1 MNKKMKAI
9 HKAMQDKFAQARK
22 AQDEGRSEDAAKLMD
37 ECDALQKDFDLEKR
51 LYERE
56 RALVPDEPEGTDLSD
71 PDSKKE
77 ISGFAIIAKLLRSQ
91 PLSEEE
97 RAAITVEPELKALVT
112 GTNATNGEANLIPE
126 DVDTTIREL
135 RRSYISAKDLVTVIP
150 TSSLSGSFD
159 FESGSVTGLKD
170 FDDGDDVPDGTGP
183 TFKAVKFAIA
193 LKGMIIPVSNILT
206 AVEKAGLIAYLN
218 NWFVK
223 NAIYSEN
230 KDIFDTLKASK
241 SAKELASLDALGESI
256 NLDLDP
262 ACLVGG
268 VLVTNQTGWNVLDK
282 AKDANGRPMLQPDP
296 ANATRK
302 LFKNL
307 PVHVFSDAQ
316 LPNDSTAGTKAPVF
330 YGDLKSG
337 CYFVEFAYQFFDAS
351 AHAGFVKNRTLMRVI
366 EGYDVI
372 QADADAYC
380 YGLLD
385 PAEANM
391 PTVTVTVDGEVTTKA
406 AAAG

>member
-9 HKAMQDKFAQARK
+9 QKAMQDKFAQARK

-37 ECDALQKDFDLEKR
+37 ECDALQKDFELEKR

-56 RALVPDEPEGTDLSD
+56 RAMVPDEPEGDD
-71 PDSKKE
+71 PGDPGTRKE
-77 ISGFAIIAKLLRSQ
+77 ISGFAIIAKLLRRQ
-91 PLSEEE
+91 PLSDEE
-97 RAAITVEPELKALVT
+97 RAAITPEPGLQKALVT
-112 GTNATNGEANLIPE
+112 GTNAANGEANLMPE
-126 DVDTTIREL
+126 DVDTKIREL

-150 TSSLSGSFD
+150 TTSLSGSFD
-159 FESGSVTGLKD
+159 FESGAVTGLKD
-170 FDDGDDVPDGTGP
+170 FDDGNDIPDGTDP

-206 AVEKAGLIAYLN
+206 AVETAGLIAYLN

-230 KDIFDTLKASK
+230 KDIFATLKASK
-241 SAKELASLDALGESI
+241 SAKELASLDALGESL

-268 VLVTNQTGWNVLDK
+268 VVVTNQTGWNVMDK

-307 PVHVFSDAQ
+307 PVHVLSDAQ
-316 LPNDSTAGTKAPVF
+316 LPNESTKAPIF
-330 YGDLKSG
+330 YGDLKAG

-385 PAEANM
+385 PAAANA
-391 PTVTVTVDGEVTTKA
+391 PRVDVSVKGTVTTKA
-406 AAAG
+406 EAAG

>member
-1 MNKKMKAI
+1 
-9 HKAMQDKFAQARK
+9 
-22 AQDEGRSEDAAKLMD
+22 MD
-37 ECDALQKDFDLEKR
+37 ECDALQKDFELEKR

-56 RALVPDEPEGTDLSD
+56 RAMVPDEPEGDD
-71 PDSKKE
+71 PGDPGTRKE
-77 ISGFAIIAKLLRSQ
+77 ISGFAIIAKLLRRQ
-91 PLSEEE
+91 PLSDEE
-97 RAAITVEPELKALVT
+97 RAAITPEPGLQKALVT
-112 GTNATNGEANLIPE
+112 GTNAANGEANLMPE
-126 DVDTTIREL
+126 DVDTKIREL
-135 RRSYISAKDLVTVIP
+135 RWSYISAKDLVTVIP
-150 TSSLSGSFD
+150 TTSLSGSFD
-159 FESGSVTGLKD
+159 FESGAVTGLKD
-170 FDDGDDVPDGTGP
+170 FDDGNDIPDGTDP

-193 LKGMIIPVSNILT
+193 LKGMI
-206 AVEKAGLIAYLN
+206 N

-230 KDIFDTLKASK
+230 KDIFATLKASK
-241 SAKELASLDALGESI
+241 SAKELASLDALGESL

-268 VLVTNQTGWNVLDK
+268 VVVTNQTGWNVMDK

-316 LPNDSTAGTKAPVF
+316 LPNESTKAPIF
-330 YGDLKSG
+330 YGDLKAG

-385 PAEANM
+385 PAAANA
-391 PTVTVTVDGEVTTKA
+391 PTVDVSVKGTVTTKA
-406 AAAG
+406 EAAG

>member
-9 HKAMQDKFAQARK
+9 QKAMQDKFAQARK

-37 ECDALQKDFDLEKR
+37 ECDALQKDFELEKR

-56 RALVPDEPEGTDLSD
+56 RAMVPDEPEGDD
-71 PDSKKE
+71 PGDPGTRKE
-77 ISGFAIIAKLLRSQ
+77 ISGFVIIAKLLRRQ
-91 PLSEEE
+91 PLSDEE
-97 RAAITVEPELKALVT
+97 RAAITPEPGLQKALVT
-112 GTNATNGEANLIPE
+112 GTNAANGEANLMPE
-126 DVDTTIREL
+126 DVDTKIREL

-159 FESGSVTGLKD
+159 FESGAVTGLKD
-170 FDDGDDVPDGTGP
+170 FDDGDDIPDGTDP

-206 AVEKAGLIAYLN
+206 AVETAGLIAYLN

-230 KDIFDTLKASK
+230 KDIFATLKTSK
-241 SAKELASLDALGESI
+241 SAKELASLDALGESL

-268 VLVTNQTGWNVLDK
+268 VVVTNQTGWNVMDK

-316 LPNDSTAGTKAPVF
+316 LPNESAKAPIF
-330 YGDLKSG
+330 YGDLKAG

-372 QADADAYC
+372 QADAAAYC

-385 PAEANM
+385 PAAANA
-391 PTVTVTVDGEVTTKA
+391 PTVDVSVKGTVTTKA
-406 AAAG
+406 EAAG

>member
-9 HKAMQDKFAQARK
+9 QKAMQDKFAQARK

-37 ECDALQKDFDLEKR
+37 ECDALQKDFELEKR

-56 RALVPDEPEGTDLSD
+56 RAMVPDEPEGDD
-71 PDSKKE
+71 PGDPGTRKE
-77 ISGFAIIAKLLRSQ
+77 ISGFVIIAKLLRRQ
-91 PLSEEE
+91 PLSDEE
-97 RAAITVEPELKALVT
+97 RAAITPEPGLQKALVT
-112 GTNATNGEANLIPE
+112 GTNAANGEANLMPE
-126 DVDTTIREL
+126 DVDTKIREL

-150 TSSLSGSFD
+150 TTSLSGSFD
-159 FESGSVTGLKD
+159 FESGAVTGLKD
-170 FDDGDDVPDGTGP
+170 FDDGDDIPDGTDP

-206 AVEKAGLIAYLN
+206 AVETAGLIAYLN

-230 KDIFDTLKASK
+230 KDIFATLKASK
-241 SAKELASLDALGESI
+241 SAKELASLDALGESL

-268 VLVTNQTGWNVLDK
+268 VVVTNQTGWNVMDK

-316 LPNDSTAGTKAPVF
+316 LPNESTKAPIF
-330 YGDLKSG
+330 YGDLKAG

-372 QADADAYC
+372 QADVDAYC

-385 PAEANM
+385 PAAANA
-391 PTVTVTVDGEVTTKA
+391 PTVDVSCLLYTSPSPRDCS
-406 AAAG
+406 

>member
-1 MNKKMKAI
+1 M
-9 HKAMQDKFAQARK
+9 
-22 AQDEGRSEDAAKLMD
+22 
-37 ECDALQKDFDLEKR
+37 
-51 LYERE
+51 
-56 RALVPDEPEGTDLSD
+56 
-71 PDSKKE
+71 
-77 ISGFAIIAKLLRSQ
+77 
-91 PLSEEE
+91 
-97 RAAITVEPELKALVT
+97 EPELKALVT

-170 FDDGDDVPDGTGP
+170 FDDGDDVPDGTDP

-206 AVEKAGLIAYLN
+206 AVETAGLIAYLN

-223 NAIYSEN
+223 KAIYSEN
-230 KDIFDTLKASK
+230 KDIFAALKASK
-241 SAKELASLDALGESI
+241 SAKELASLDALGESL

-268 VLVTNQTGWNVLDK
+268 VVVTNQTGWNVMDK

-316 LPNDSTAGTKAPVF
+316 LPNESTKAPVF
-330 YGDLKSG
+330 YGDLKAG
-337 CYFVEFAYQFFDAS
+337 CYFVEFAYLFFDAS

-372 QADADAYC
+372 QADAAAYC

-385 PAEANM
+385 PAAANA
-391 PTVTVTVDGEVTTKA
+391 PTVDVSVKGTVTTKA
-406 AAAG
+406 EAAG